1 MRDDGFDVGEICIG
15 RGLWQSEHVF
25 IVEDVEALVLHRAHV
40 EVGHGDDAEHV
51 EIVFAAECFL
61 VPTHRALQG
70 VHRVAGA
77 ILLAVLDI
85 DAQRDLASRCSGEA
99 IVD

>member
-15 RGLWQSEHVF
+15 RGLGQSEHVF